1 MEIENIKFV
10 DELAD
15 CLPIPLPE
23 DDFDY
28 SVGYLDE
35 YNVFIKDIISPLF
48 KEGQYKL
55 QNKKALVAL
64 EFRLMLIEEQD
75 KVTFAVHAYGKK
87 KDYKAKLILQKE
99 DADHGLITL
108 SLVDK
113 IEGAMPAKR
122 ISQICKAIGLEF
134 FEKYNGSLEDSALN
148 NPYMV
153 ILQGL
158 SMYVDK
164 LQDKLEAKDAEAD
177 KKVANVQ
184 KELDVFKENKIT
196 LKKFNTLQE
205 VCEKY
210 KKRIAELEKSNR
222 ELSSLNGNKGL
233 KQIDKLA
240 KDNNL
245 FTMQVEALQ
254 QELANS
260 QAEAALAVKK
270 HETLLLLY
278 QQQQEKYKSIINWID
293 FLKLEADTLPGNKE
307 VEQIEKTVTVEP
319 KPQLPASVCDKLERA
334 LRGMKVLVI
343 GGHAN
348 WQNKI
353 KEKYPKFTYID
364 HENVNFNVNIL
375 KTADLIFFNT
385 QHCSHTQYFKIKEN
399 INIERD
405 KKEYKERLVYVNNNN
420 IETFFELL
428 REKVLG

>member
-1 MEIENIKFV
+1 M
-10 DELAD
+10 
-15 CLPIPLPE
+15 
-23 DDFDY
+23 
-28 SVGYLDE
+28 
-35 YNVFIKDIISPLF
+35 
-48 KEGQYKL
+48 
-55 QNKKALVAL
+55 
-64 EFRLMLIEEQD
+64 
-75 KVTFAVHAYGKK
+75 
-87 KDYKAKLILQKE
+87 
-99 DADHGLITL
+99 
-108 SLVDK
+108 
-113 IEGAMPAKR
+113 
-122 ISQICKAIGLEF
+122 
-134 FEKYNGSLEDSALN
+134 
-148 NPYMV
+148 
-153 ILQGL
+153 
-158 SMYVDK
+158 
-164 LQDKLEAKDAEAD
+164 
-177 KKVANVQ
+177 
-184 KELDVFKENKIT
+184 
-196 LKKFNTLQE
+196 
-205 VCEKY
+205 
-210 KKRIAELEKSNR
+210 
-222 ELSSLNGNKGL
+222 
-233 KQIDKLA
+233 
-240 KDNNL
+240 
-245 FTMQVEALQ
+245 Q

-319 KPQLPASVCDKLERA
+319 KPKLPASVCDKLERA

-353 KEKYPKFTYID
+353 KEKYPKFPYID

-405 KKEYKERLVYVNNNN
+405 KKEYKERLVYVNNNS